1 LLRLGAPDGAKVG
14 DGRIVLKDV
23 NVRLTAQAASALNEA
38 LDTDLFEGGLL
49 IGEATV
55 IAKYGDDGK
64 DEDRHDD
71 D

>member
-1 LLRLGAPDGAKVG
+1 MRATENTDTK
-14 DGRIVLKDV
+14 
-23 NVRLTAQAASALNEA
+23 ALNEA

-55 IAKYGDDGK
+55 IAKFGDNGDDRDH
-64 DEDRHDD
+64 DEGEERHDD